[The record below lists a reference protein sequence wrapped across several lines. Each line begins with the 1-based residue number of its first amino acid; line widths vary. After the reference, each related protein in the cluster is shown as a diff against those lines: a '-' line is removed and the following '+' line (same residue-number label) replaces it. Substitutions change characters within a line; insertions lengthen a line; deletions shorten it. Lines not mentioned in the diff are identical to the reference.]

1 MQNLTQK
8 FSEFLC
14 STSFESIP
22 HEAVIAAKH
31 IIADCIGAIVG
42 GMAEKE
48 MQQLLRNSAIGK
60 QGEAGLLGL
69 TYKTDSQTAAF
80 LNGTAGTFLEMDEGH
95 QFARGH
101 PAMHIFPAL
110 FSAAQGRNISG
121 RQFLHA
127 FILGYDIAARIG
139 FASQLNP
146 AMHPHGTWGGLGAA
160 SALACLNQ
168 LDPEQTAEY
177 LNIVSSLTLATSRK
191 TMLEGGMVRNA
202 YAGISNQMAHLGLT
216 LLRSDFSGEQD
227 GIRSV
232 FGSVI
237 STGFDENKA
246 FDHIGQRFEVCR
258 NYFKLHACCRYN
270 HAALDALWSLI
281 EAEPELRRIET
292 ITSVEVYSY
301 NLAAELSDREPKNVL
316 ACKFSVPF
324 AIATTLYHSSSGVLS
339 FTEQAR
345 TTPEIQQLSHKVSVF
360 EDANMTAMLPDRR
373 PARIHITLTDGRQL
387 DAEVTTNKG
396 DWQDPYSSAEL
407 KKKYISLT
415 SRLWAQQY
423 AENVY
428 EKLMVLER
436 INVDDILSQ

>member
-1 MQNLTQK
+1 MQTLSQK
-8 FSEFLC
+8 FSGFLT
-14 STSFESIP
+14 STSFEDIQDAAI
-22 HEAVIAAKH
+22 EAGKH
-31 IIADCIGAIVG
+31 IIADCVAAIIG
-42 GMAEKE
+42 GMAEADT
-48 MQQLLRNSAIGK
+48 QQLVRILAPEM
-60 QGEAGLLGL
+60 QGEASLFGINNR
-69 TYKTDSQTAAF
+69 TDRQTAAF
-80 LNGTAGTFLEMDEGH
+80 VNGMAGTVLEMDEGH
-95 QFARGH
+95 QFAKGH

-160 SALACLNQ
+160 SALACLHQ

-191 TMLEGGMVRNA
+191 TMLEGGTVRNA

-216 LLRSDFSGEQD
+216 LLRSGFSGEQD

-237 STGFDENKA
+237 SAGFDENKA

-270 HAALDALWSLI
+270 HAALDALWLLI
-281 EAEPELRRIET
+281 QTRPELGQIDN
-292 ITSVEVYSY
+292 ISSVEVHSY
-301 NLAAELSDREPKNVL
+301 NLAAELSDRAPRNVL

-345 TTPEIQQLSHKVSVF
+345 TTPEIQALSQKVSVY
-360 EDANMTAMLPDRR
+360 EDAGMTAMLPDLR
-373 PARIHITLTDGRQL
+373 PARILITLKDGTQL

-396 DWQDPYSSAEL
+396 DWQDPYPPAAL
-407 KKKYISLT
+407 KQKYLSLT
-415 SRLWAQQY
+415 HRLWAEHY
-423 AENVY
+423 AEEVY
-428 EKLMVLER
+428 NRLMGLETLML
-436 INVDDILSQ
+436 DDILA